1 MHHRFKPTQTVTAQ
15 TITSQTVILILS
27 LLFIV
32 LIPTS
37 SVQANPLNAILNFFK
52 RNPTTL
58 PGRRPGNS
66 LVECSLI
73 PNFKDSKAIKIWNR
87 QPSFFQL
94 KETGSVTL
102 KDPDT
107 DTIVIKKSIVNV
119 QKFSIDL
126 RSIKPG
132 EYRLLL
138 TTDIAVQSSFTLIE
152 IMNETEY
159 QKVKQALDQLDIK
172 DLDPES
178 IALKRSEYFVD
189 QDLIVDALE
198 TLFKLDNPSATIIT
212 HQDKLIERLCPSG
225 TSRSTLQS
233 LTPQI

>member
-1 MHHRFKPTQTVTAQ
+1 MHHRFNPTQTAIV
-15 TITSQTVILILS
+15 ILS
-27 LLFIV
+27 LLSTL

-37 SVQANPLNAILNFFK
+37 SVQANPINAVLNFFK
-52 RNPTTL
+52 RNPTTI

-66 LVECSLI
+66 SVECSLI

-87 QPSFFQL
+87 QPSFFRL
-94 KETGSVTL
+94 KETGYITL
-102 KDPDT
+102 KDHDT
-107 DTIVIKKSIVNV
+107 NAIVAKQSIVDF

-138 TTDIAVQSSFTLIE
+138 TTDVAVQSSFTLIE
-152 IMNETEY
+152 MINETEH
-159 QKVKQALDQLDIK
+159 QKIEQALAKLEIK

-178 IALKRSEYFVD
+178 IALKRSEYFAD
-189 QDLIVDALE
+189 QDLILDAIE
-198 TLFKLDNPSATIIT
+198 TLFKLDNPSATIIA
-212 HQDKLIERLCPSG
+212 HQNKLIESLCPPGS
-225 TSRSTLQS
+225 SRSTLQS